1 MARIVV
7 ETDDRRHTLLDERE
21 VSAVQLETRHSAEQL
36 LERLAWAIDDADTRI
51 ARLDRKA
58 REGRRRYEIPG
69 ATSAVGHGFD

>member
-36 LERLAWAIDDADTRI
+36 L
-51 ARLDRKA
+51 
-58 REGRRRYEIPG
+58 
-69 ATSAVGHGFD
+69 AVPYQRDVDKVEHVRHVAKPIGCG

>member
-21 VSAVQLETRHSAEQL
+21 VSGVQLKSKHSAEQL

-51 ARLDRKA
+51 ARLDRKTRAA
-58 REGRRRYEIPG
+58 RGRRVIPDT
-69 ATSAVGHGFD
+69 TSAVGRGFD